1 MVNESLVA
9 HLKRVC
15 GEQDEALYRQ
25 LLSYS
30 TEDVSVTEEQSHNI
44 MNALYHCRV
53 LDPACGSGA
62 FPMGILQ
69 QMVHVLKRID
79 PTNEKWKDFMIDRA
93 ISQSKQAFA
102 VDSEMERRER
112 LADIESAF
120 NQSVNDPDYA
130 RKLYLIEH
138 CIYGVDI
145 QPIATQISK
154 LRFFISLVVDQ
165 RPMDDATHNLSLIH
179 I

>member
-1 MVNESLVA
+1 
-9 HLKRVC
+9 
-15 GEQDEALYRQ
+15 
-25 LLSYS
+25 
-30 TEDVSVTEEQSHNI
+30 
-44 MNALYHCRV
+44 
-53 LDPACGSGA
+53 
-62 FPMGILQ
+62 
-69 QMVHVLKRID
+69 MVHVLKRID

-102 VDSEMERRER
+102 VDCETERRER

-154 LRFFISLVVDQ
+154 LRFFILWSLISDQ
-165 RPMDDATHNLSLIH
+165 RMMLPITLVSVRCQTWRLSLCLLIH
-179 I
+179 